1 MIVWRNEKKALKN
14 KKIYCTLY
22 TLLDYVG
29 YIKTKTLFIGGAIMQ
44 SDELENLQELYSSYA
59 SDDELVMTEDIKQV
73 LDEQSKEIWK
83 EIEKQLSEEFAK
95 EFVNYFPEIL
105 KEAFK

>member
-1 MIVWRNEKKALKN
+1 
-14 KKIYCTLY
+14 
-22 TLLDYVG
+22 
-29 YIKTKTLFIGGAIMQ
+29 MQ
-44 SDELENLQELYSSYA
+44 SEQQANQQELYSSYA
-59 SDDELVMTEDIKQV
+59 SENELVMTEEIKQV

>member
-1 MIVWRNEKKALKN
+1 
-14 KKIYCTLY
+14 
-22 TLLDYVG
+22 
-29 YIKTKTLFIGGAIMQ
+29 MQ
-44 SDELENLQELYSSYA
+44 SEQQENLQELHSCYSSE
-59 SDDELVMTEDIKQV
+59 DEMIMTEEIKQV

>member
-1 MIVWRNEKKALKN
+1 
-14 KKIYCTLY
+14 
-22 TLLDYVG
+22 
-29 YIKTKTLFIGGAIMQ
+29 MQ
-44 SDELENLQELYSSYA
+44 SEEQANLQELHSCYA
-59 SDDELVMTEDIKQV
+59 SEDEMIMTEEIKQV

>member
-1 MIVWRNEKKALKN
+1 
-14 KKIYCTLY
+14 
-22 TLLDYVG
+22 
-29 YIKTKTLFIGGAIMQ
+29 MQ
-44 SDELENLQELYSSYA
+44 SDELENIQELHSCYA
-59 SDDELVMTEDIKQV
+59 SEDEMIMTEEIKQV

>member
-1 MIVWRNEKKALKN
+1 
-14 KKIYCTLY
+14 
-22 TLLDYVG
+22 
-29 YIKTKTLFIGGAIMQ
+29 MQ
-44 SDELENLQELYSSYA
+44 SEQQDNLQELYSYCA
-59 SDDELVMTEDIKQV
+59 TTDELVMTEEIKQV

-105 KEAFK
+105 KQAFK